1 MNLRTTNKRRHA
13 KRVKDYRWKRLW
25 KDDSVSCP
33 SMTRRYYLKET
44 DRFIK
49 YWNQYRVP
57 GAVYHSCSLH
67 PCYVTELDVEFGRN
81 GRYMGGS
88 IYGKSLLDGSEGHG
102 CDLQHCGVYLMD
114 DDEVARYKAAWER
127 DGERGI
133 VTVYH
138 DSEEGAI

>member
-1 MNLRTTNKRRHA
+1 MEIITIDVLMTCHNRREQTI
-13 KRVKDYRWKRLW
+13 
-25 KDDSVSCP
+25 SCLN
-33 SMTRRYYLKET
+33 SLFQFET
-44 DRFIK
+44 DSLRFE
-49 YWNQYRVP
+49 
-57 GAVYHSCSLH
+57 VYL
-67 PCYVTELDVEFGRN
+67 VDD
-81 GRYMGGS
+81 GS
-88 IYGKSLLDGSEGHG
+88 QDLTKESVNINFPKVDIIYGKSLLDGSEGHG